1 MKMYINVVKNPFY
14 AVTGPDGKFEIKGLP
29 PGEYTLA
36 FVHEKLGEKDEKVIL
51 AAKDNKTVDETF
63 KP

>member
-1 MKMYINVVKNPFY
+1 MYINVVKNPFY